1 MTLSPP
7 KGILHWHSAI
17 WDIHPQQL
25 PFWSVT
31 NKTAH
36 LCIQSFNL
44 LLLAVGWMVTLTHVM
59 HNVSNCCMLTLG
71 KVLQSAYIR
80 NLTCISLEIILK
92 LCIRNVT
99 CINLEIIL
107 KQKIAKHYTATS
119 RLMWTVL
126 PNLENHKH
134 AHTRAHAFTHSRTH
148 THIHTHTQTH
158 TRCVCVTSFKC

>member
-92 LCIRNVT
+92 
-99 CINLEIIL
+99 
-107 KQKIAKHYTATS
+107 QKIAKRYTATS

-134 AHTRAHAFTHSRTH
+134 ARTH
-148 THIHTHTQTH
+148 AHTHTHTHTQTH
-158 TRCVCVTSFKC
+158 THARCVCVTSFKC